1 LSNIKICFIAL
12 GFAPLLLSGCSA
24 YLPYSGPRA
33 ARVDNVEH
41 NQELRGIRLVDVDYG
56 LAHLLRT
63 RMDSP
68 DMELLQDFSN
78 PTPSLYTVGPGDVLE
93 VHIWEAPPA
102 MLFATGLTST
112 STPSGSMMTTIP
124 PQMVNAGGTI
134 FVPFAGRVPCAGK
147 STQEIAEEIR
157 RDLQG
162 KAHDPQVVVS
172 LVRNRAQS
180 ISVVGNVKDSKQVPL
195 EPGGV
200 SILQALAAAG
210 GVVQPVSK
218 VTIQISRAG
227 RVLRLP
233 LEKVISD
240 PAANISLR
248 AGDVVTALYRPLHVT
263 VMGATRETKEID
275 FEATGISLARALA
288 RAGGLNGNEADA
300 RAVYV
305 FRMEPPELLPDLA
318 RRGNL
323 VDGKVPVV
331 FRFNFSN
338 PATLF
343 AAQQFPV
350 QNGDLIYVA
359 SAPVTDLQKF
369 LGLIVQIVYPIQGL
383 TTAGVIK

>member
-1 LSNIKICFIAL
+1 MPSRRLFLIAL
-12 GFAPLLLSGCSA
+12 GFGPFLLAGCSA

-33 ARVDNVEH
+33 ARVDHVEH

-56 LAHLLRT
+56 LAHFLRT
-63 RMDSP
+63 RLDVPDPSAARFFTNPSP
-68 DMELLQDFSN
+68 SR
-78 PTPSLYTVGPGDVLE
+78 YTVGPGDVLE

-102 MLFATGLTST
+102 MLFTTAVAST
-112 STPSGSMMTTIP
+112 STPSGSVMTTIP
-124 PQMVNAGGTI
+124 PQMVNAGGKI
-134 FVPFAGRVPCAGK
+134 FVPFAGLIPCAGK
-147 STQEIAEEIR
+147 TTQEIADEIR

-210 GVVQPVSK
+210 GVVEPVSK
-218 VTIQISRAG
+218 ITIQVSRDG
-227 RVLRLP
+227 QVLRLP

-240 PAANISLR
+240 PATNLSLR

-263 VMGATRETKEID
+263 VMGATRETKELD
-275 FEATGISLARALA
+275 FEATGINLAQALA
-288 RAGGLNGNEADA
+288 RAGGLNGGEADA

-305 FRMEPPELLPDLA
+305 FRMESPELLPALA
-318 RRGNL
+318 KEGKL
-323 VDGKVPVV
+323 VDGKIPVV

-343 AAQQFPV
+343 AAQQFPI
-350 QNGDLIYVA
+350 QSGDLIYVA